1 MIAGILFISGSEVFI
16 VLLVVLLLFGS
27 KKIPELAKGLGKG
40 MKEFKRATEDIK
52 KELHESTAEIRR
64 SANEIQRDLDDVKG
78 KLHEESS
85 DLQKSVKSTLD
96 TTYDP
101 SRSPYDTAGNPY
113 DESNPYEAGLSGVYR
128 EGEKATGEFDG
139 IKQESGTSAS
149 MDNTPEA
156 PGTEDRETDQVPE
169 KNKKRG
175 AASKGQK
182 KKDITGQAPEKKE
195 SAGQTRKSANPSN
208 QKRNPGKRA
217 GTGEAAK
224 RKPPAGKKQGE
235 MTAKTSGKRDAAP
248 GGSTNTVKNEGKPDA
263 NP

>member
-1 MIAGILFISGSEVFI
+1 MIASILFISGSEVFI

-85 DLQKSVKSTLD
+85 GLQKSVKSTLD

-113 DESNPYEAGLSGVYR
+113 DESNPYEAGLPGVYR

-139 IKQESGTSAS
+139 IKQESGNSAA
-149 MDNTPEA
+149 MDSTPEA
-156 PGTEDRETDQVPE
+156 PGTQDRETDQVPE
-169 KNKKRG
+169 KKEKG
-175 AASKGQK
+175 VAAPRGQK
-182 KKDITGQAPEKKE
+182 KKDITGQAPERKE
-195 SAGQTRKSANPSN
+195 SAGPTRKSAKTSN
-208 QKRNPGKRA
+208 QRNTAAKTA
-217 GTGEAAK
+217 GTKETAK
-224 RKPPAGKKQGE
+224 SKPPAGKKQGE
-235 MTAKTSGKRDAAP
+235 MTAKTSGKKDAAR
-248 GGSTNTVKNEGKPDA
+248 GGSTNTGKNEGKPDV